1 MAKFDDVLAI
11 TAGWPG
17 IDVKQWY
24 GTPGVGVGTTKKN
37 AKGFCR
43 MWSEREH
50 TRDDVDD
57 TEVLVVMCD
66 LEEKDAL
73 IESADGVLFSTPHYQ
88 GYGALLIRM
97 DDVDMESPEGADNL
111 RDWLEDA
118 YRQKASAKLIARLD
132 QRDTL

>member
-1 MAKFDDVLAI
+1 MATFDDVLTI
-11 TAGWPG
+11 TAHWPG

-43 MWSEREH
+43 MWSEREY
-50 TRDDVDD
+50 TRDEVHD

-73 IESADGVLFSTPHYQ
+73 IETAGGVLFSTPHYE
-88 GYGALLIRM
+88 GHGAMLIRM
-97 DDVDMESPEGADNL
+97 DDVDLDDL

-118 YRQKASAKLIARLD
+118 YRQKAPAKLIAQLD
-132 QRDTL
+132 RGNNP